1 MERINIP
8 LNPMPDGV
16 CRTIKNQYYK
26 TSLANFTSQGS
37 FGGTGV
43 ATYIPPKDIGS
54 HKIGGARKVWTFHL
68 PHGYLKLRASD
79 NGICP
84 TIDATIHYWHTLL
97 IEYEED

>member
-26 TSLANFTSQGS
+26 TSLANFMSQGS

-43 ATYIPPKDIGS
+43 VTYIPPKDIGS
-54 HKIGGARKVWTFHL
+54 HEIGG
-68 PHGYLKLRASD
+68 G
-79 NGICP
+79 
-84 TIDATIHYWHTLL
+84 
-97 IEYEED
+97 EESMDIPSSTWIPQTPSK